1 MFSPAKFVLSK
12 TALMKQYNIV
22 EDMCDQ
28 VSYSAKTNYEVGKVL
43 EELTDCFFSIHTLES
58 LHKIKDK
65 KRVWFLT
72 QAWDEKEL
80 DVLFKEGVENFIV
93 DNEKDLKVF
102 LDYIKDKNVKVN
114 LLLRIR
120 LEEHTIHTGKYFV
133 FGLYSDQVNRIIPE
147 LRENKNI
154 TKLGIHF
161 HRKTQNI
168 SEWSLKYELENLI
181 SKDVLEKIDYVN
193 IGGGIPVKYKNFRAE
208 VLDNIFSE
216 IKKLREWLKQYNIKL
231 IIEAGRYIA
240 APCVKLHATIKNVY
254 NNNIIL
260 NCSVYNTS
268 MDTFIVHNKLEVEDE
283 LPDGEGKP
291 YCMKGQTPCSMDIF
305 RYRIFLKDP
314 KIGDNKVFLN
324 AGAYNFSS
332 DFCNLP
338 KLETE
343 IED

>member
-12 TALMKQYNIV
+12 TALMKQYNMV

-43 EELTDCFFSIHTLES
+43 EEVTDCFFSIHTLES
-58 LHKIKDK
+58 LHKIEDK
-65 KRVWFLT
+65 KRVWFLA

-80 DVLFKEGVENFIV
+80 DVLFREKVENFIV
-93 DNEKDLKVF
+93 DNEKDLKIF
-102 LDYIKDKNVKVN
+102 LDCIKDKKVKVN

-133 FGLYSDQVNRIIPE
+133 FGMYSDQINRIMPE

-154 TKLGIHF
+154 AKLGLHF

-193 IGGGIPVKYKNFRAE
+193 MGGGIPVKYKNFRAE
-208 VLDNIFSE
+208 VLDNVFSE
-216 IKKLREWLKQYNIKL
+216 IKKFREWLKQYNIKL
-231 IIEAGRYIA
+231 VIEVGRYIA
-240 APCVKLHATIKNVY
+240 APCIKLHATIKNVY
-254 NNNIIL
+254 DNNIIL

-291 YCMKGQTPCSMDIF
+291 YCIKGQTPCSMDIF

-314 KIGDNKVFLN
+314 KIGDNKVFSN

-332 DFCNLP
+332 DFCNLS
-338 KLETE
+338 KLKTE